1 MLLYSSCLKNDARLF
16 QSDVARRRRTAHEI
30 IPFTALHSHLPLA
43 SFTYQ
48 VKVVVVA
55 ALPLANCCVQST
67 AVGLVCHA
75 RLKKRIKSE

>member
-1 MLLYSSCLKNDARLF
+1 MWRG
-16 QSDVARRRRTAHEI
+16 VARRTAHEI
-30 IPFTALHSHLPLA
+30 IPFTALHSHLPLAAA

-55 ALPLANCCVQST
+55 ALPLANCCVQSIA

-75 RLKKRIKSE
+75 RFEKGVESE